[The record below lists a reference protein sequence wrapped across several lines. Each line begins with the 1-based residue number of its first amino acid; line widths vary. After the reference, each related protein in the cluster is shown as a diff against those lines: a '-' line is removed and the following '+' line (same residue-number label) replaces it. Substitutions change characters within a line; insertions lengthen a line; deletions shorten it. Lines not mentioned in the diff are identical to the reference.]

1 MIILNLKNFTLVRMR
16 NSKIKNLVL
25 ESLRELK
32 AVNTVT
38 INVRK
43 MSYFTD
49 YLVITT
55 GTSSR
60 HITALSEKV
69 IDKLKENKINL
80 VGVEGHGEEEWVLID
95 IGDIVL
101 HLMSNKKRS
110 FYDLESLWDA
120 DL

>member
-1 MIILNLKNFTLVRMR
+1 MR

-69 IDKLKENKINL
+69 IGKVRYFRDYERLNLLIRSSAALGYSFSLPVRESDGTFDLSRIELKN
-80 VGVEGHGEEEWVLID
+80 
-95 IGDIVL
+95 
-101 HLMSNKKRS
+101 
-110 FYDLESLWDA
+110 
-120 DL
+120 